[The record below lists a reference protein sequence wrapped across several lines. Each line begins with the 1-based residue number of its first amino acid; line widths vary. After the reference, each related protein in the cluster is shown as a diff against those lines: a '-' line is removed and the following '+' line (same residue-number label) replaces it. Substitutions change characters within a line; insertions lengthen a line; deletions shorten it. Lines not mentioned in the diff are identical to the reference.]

1 MEAPVQSVGAGLQLW
16 LSDYLYAETL
26 HSLGSYQYACERL
39 EKLDGELRKG
49 MVEALASGADAMA
62 MRALSGAVAASLQ
75 CNKNLRNRLHRS
87 PDLKAQGQLSSRRP
101 SPFGDQKESEHG
113 GDFEFAPDVG
123 LLKEIAVF
131 YRDSEAALQLYRANR
146 LAAED
151 PDSPGAKVGAK
162 LAFIHDP
169 QRRGKKSAPQ
179 PNALID
185 GKIGRTQ
192 ERLEEVEALRRDAAD
207 DSVAVDPIA
216 EDDSGRSD
224 RFRELLASYAG
235 GQHPLLP
242 AIVQAFSEAHM
253 WMHKAENVLA
263 RGFGEMFTRTP
274 ENYANARRMLRYA
287 LALNTFVFVAARS
300 ACWIFAEDEVERED
314 VIEDY
319 EGCSD
324 RLAPTYCMWISAQFS
339 LLSLHRRA
347 FTSWTLGGH
356 DVAYRD
362 FHKLTRLLR
371 GIREPAQKRGLR
383 VPGTKTFIAGMTA
396 MSELHIGRI
405 YRGQHAYRMAL
416 RYFKR
421 ASRHARDWERDPEV
435 GHLIRSSHWRIN
447 LFLNEGKANF
457 ELGRQKKSILQYA
470 KAWRAFLLLVE
481 SETHA
486 TANVEVVQD
495 FIEWLQPLVDD
506 PEISRTELR
515 DRLEP
520 LVEQFI
526 TLRTPVHLRLLAAD
540 IVMRMGHLIFILRL
554 PHRELEKTLDGREA
568 QRHHQLA
575 SECVEQA
582 QFLDPAS
589 TLAQIDLLNIF
600 EARAELEAQ
609 QRKEGDDG
617 PESAGRGG
625 SRPRAHRRR
634 REVSLRDQWP
644 SGGGAFEDAA
654 RITELTLQQWL
665 AFETD
670 LISGEPPLFDLPA
683 EQLVAQGLLRSFL
696 AHTDSSNMKLAQV
709 YGYLM
714 RRARPKPS
722 LETGQQALELVCL
735 RRYSS
740 FFPFLPRPAAFRAL
754 GGGYLVQVHEQGPGR
769 PFGIAIDPGP
779 DFIENLYTCG
789 YSIADVHMIVLT
801 HDHADHVASVD
812 ALLAL
817 MGIRRD
823 LYEADT
829 PFNQEKNR
837 CLAIVGNESVRR
849 RYEHFGLPHPVKLDP
864 KTGKPAARSDAVR
877 VLSFE
882 DIAEITSLDDEAR
895 SRAKLDAE
903 IFLGPRRLRIE
914 PVRTWGHTDAN
925 GYPSQGFLLRLE
937 LSDEKGRGQE
947 QVSILFS
954 GDTGSPR
961 QEERRSGRAARK
973 ELFAG
978 SEEDKDLLEA
988 VEEADV
994 VVAHISAVP
1003 LKELRELSGL
1013 DTDDEAV
1020 APAVGQYREL
1030 WDEAVEQAEFK
1041 WEGRDE
1047 REGALRT
1054 KFLLNQL
1061 QFGFRSRPD
1070 KRMGED
1076 FSVSPFSP
1084 ISELRKQPERHLY
1097 LTGLIEIA
1105 EKMAEAPRSQALL
1118 LVGELREELGTF
1130 RTQIARRIRDAYFG
1144 GRERA
1149 SGPSALTT
1157 DIGLRV
1163 RLTREG
1169 RSEPQSSVLC
1179 STCDLDNDLLDG
1191 ERYHSPR
1198 EVYELCVKGEDE
1210 AVFYNCALHDP
1221 RLQDGNYWVE
1231 LVERYNVFSD

>member
-1 MEAPVQSVGAGLQLW
+1 MEGPVQSVGTGLQLW

-26 HSLGSYQYACERL
+26 HSVGSYQYACEKL
-39 EKLDGELRKG
+39 ERLDGELKMG
-49 MVEALASGADAMA
+49 MAAAIEEGADAVSVG
-62 MRALSGAVAASLQ
+62 ALGKAVKASLE

-87 PDLKAQGQLSSRRP
+87 PGSQGVNHLSSRRP
-101 SPFGDQKESEHG
+101 SPFSDKEERDHE
-113 GDFEFAPDVG
+113 GDFEFVPDLD
-123 LLKEIAVF
+123 LLKKIAVF
-131 YRDSEAALQLYRANR
+131 YRDSEAALQLYRADR
-146 LAAED
+146 EAAKD
-151 PDSPGAKVGAK
+151 PDSPGARLGAK

-192 ERLEEVEALRRDAAD
+192 DRLEKVEALRGP
-207 DSVAVDPIA
+207 AVVSDPVA
-216 EDDSGRSD
+216 EDDSGRRD
-224 RFRELLASYAG
+224 RFRALLGSYAG

-242 AIVQAFSEAHM
+242 MIIQAFSDAHM
-253 WMHKAENVLA
+253 WMHKSENVLA

-274 ENYANARRMLRYA
+274 ENYAKAKRMLRYA
-287 LALNTFVFVAARS
+287 LVLNTFVFVAARS
-300 ACWIFAEDEVERED
+300 VCWIFAEDEVERED

-319 EGCSD
+319 ESCCD

-347 FTSWTLGGH
+347 FTSWTLGKH

-371 GIREPAQKRGLR
+371 GIRYPAQKRGLR

-457 ELGRQKKSILQYA
+457 ELGRHKKSILQYA

-486 TANVEVVQD
+486 TANIEVVRD
-495 FIEWLQPLVDD
+495 FIEWLQPIVDD

-515 DRLEP
+515 DRLES
-520 LVEQFI
+520 LVEQFV

-554 PHRELEKTLDGREA
+554 PHRESEKTLDGREE
-568 QRHHQLA
+568 QRYHQLA

-600 EARAELEAQ
+600 EARAELEA
-609 QRKEGDDG
+609 RERARGEE
-617 PESAGRGG
+617 PELPGKSGRG
-625 SRPRAHRRR
+625 PRAHRRR
-634 REVSLRDQWP
+634 RQVPLRDQWP

-654 RITELTLQQWL
+654 RITELTLQRWL
-665 AFETD
+665 AFETE
-670 LISGEPPLFDLPA
+670 LIAGEPRQLDLPPK
-683 EQLVAQGLLRSFL
+683 QRVAQGLLRSFL

-714 RRARPKPS
+714 RRAQEKPS
-722 LETGQQALELVCL
+722 LETSQQALELVCL

-754 GGGYLVQVHEQGPGR
+754 GGGYLVQVHEQGPGK

-789 YSIADVHMIVLT
+789 YSIADIHMIILS
-801 HDHADHVASVD
+801 HDHADHIASVD

-829 PFNQEKNR
+829 PFNQEKKR

-864 KTGKPAARSDAVR
+864 KTHKPAARGDAVR

-882 DIAEITSLDDEAR
+882 QIAAITSLDDEAR
-895 SRAKLDAE
+895 SGAKREAE

-937 LSDEKGRGQE
+937 LSDEKGRGPE

-954 GDTGSPR
+954 GDTGSPQ
-961 QEERRSGRAARK
+961 QEELRSGRPARS

-978 SEEDKDLLEA
+978 SEADRDLLEA

-1013 DTDDEAV
+1013 DIDKAAV
-1020 APAVGQYREL
+1020 EAVGQYREL
-1030 WDEAVEQAEFK
+1030 WDEAATQAEFK
-1041 WEGRDE
+1041 WQGRDE
-1047 REGALRT
+1047 REGALKT

-1070 KRMGED
+1070 KRKGED
-1076 FSVSPFSP
+1076 FGVSPFSP

-1105 EKMAEAPRSQALL
+1105 EKMAEDPRRQALL

-1130 RTQIARRIRDAYFG
+1130 RTQIARRVRDAYFG
-1144 GRERA
+1144 GRDRA

-1169 RSEPQSSVLC
+1169 RSQPQSRVLC

-1231 LVERYNVFSD
+1231 LVERYNVFGD